1 VFFGVTAALSFTL
14 LGSDEDKWI
23 DAWMDAWMHRCMN
36 RLMHGWMD
44 GWRVV
49 GDLYGLALF

>member
-1 VFFGVTAALSFTL
+1 MWVFFGVTAALSFTL

-36 RLMHGWMD
+36 GLMHGWMD
-44 GWRVV
+44 GV
-49 GDLYGLALF
+49 